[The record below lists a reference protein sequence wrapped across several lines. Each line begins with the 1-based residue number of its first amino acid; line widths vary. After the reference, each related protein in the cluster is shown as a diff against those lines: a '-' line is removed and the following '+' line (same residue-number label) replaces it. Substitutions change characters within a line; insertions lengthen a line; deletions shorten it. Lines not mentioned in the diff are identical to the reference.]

1 MTDLAN
7 YAALLMMFV
16 APWMGGGED
25 NETGDYL

>member
-16 APWMGGGED
+16 APWVFQEEE
-25 NETGDYL
+25 NTGDY